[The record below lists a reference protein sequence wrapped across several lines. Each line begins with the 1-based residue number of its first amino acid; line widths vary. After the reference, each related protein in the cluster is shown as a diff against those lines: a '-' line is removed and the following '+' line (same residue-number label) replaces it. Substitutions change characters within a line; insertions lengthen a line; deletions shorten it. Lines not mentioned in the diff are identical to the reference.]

1 MNINIRNSFQ
11 SFTRILMFLILGPD
25 LFITCT
31 ILTWLLSM
39 KIGHVV
45 TAYQKVEDADAL
57 PQMVVGS
64 SLQLVHMVEPVGFVQ
79 VAGTVKAAGTV
90 LVAGTV
96 LLIETQAEES
106 YI

>member
-1 MNINIRNSFQ
+1 M
-11 SFTRILMFLILGPD
+11 
-25 LFITCT
+25 
-31 ILTWLLSM
+31 
-39 KIGHVV
+39 
-45 TAYQKVEDADAL
+45 EDADTL

-90 LVAGTV
+90 L
-96 LLIETQAEES
+96 LIETQAEES

>member
-1 MNINIRNSFQ
+1 MHHSSLAAEYEHWARS
-11 SFTRILMFLILGPD
+11 T
-25 LFITCT
+25 T
-31 ILTWLLSM
+31 
-39 KIGHVV
+39 
-45 TAYQKVEDADAL
+45 YQKVEDADTL

-64 SLQLVHMVEPVGFVQ
+64 SLQLVHMVEPVGFV
-79 VAGTVKAAGTV
+79 

>member
-1 MNINIRNSFQ
+1 MHHS
-11 SFTRILMFLILGPD
+11 SLAAEYED
-25 LFITCT
+25 WAC
-31 ILTWLLSM
+31 S
-39 KIGHVV
+39 
-45 TAYQKVEDADAL
+45 TAYQKVEDADTL

-79 VAGTVKAAGTV
+79 VAGTVK
-90 LVAGTV
+90 VAGTV

>member
-1 MNINIRNSFQ
+1 MHHSYLAAEYEDWACSN
-11 SFTRILMFLILGPD
+11 G
-25 LFITCT
+25 
-31 ILTWLLSM
+31 
-39 KIGHVV
+39 
-45 TAYQKVEDADAL
+45 YQKVEDADTL

>member
-1 MNINIRNSFQ
+1 M
-11 SFTRILMFLILGPD
+11 
-25 LFITCT
+25 
-31 ILTWLLSM
+31 
-39 KIGHVV
+39 
-45 TAYQKVEDADAL
+45 EDADTL

-79 VAGTVKAAGTV
+79 VAGTVK
-90 LVAGTV
+90 VAGTV